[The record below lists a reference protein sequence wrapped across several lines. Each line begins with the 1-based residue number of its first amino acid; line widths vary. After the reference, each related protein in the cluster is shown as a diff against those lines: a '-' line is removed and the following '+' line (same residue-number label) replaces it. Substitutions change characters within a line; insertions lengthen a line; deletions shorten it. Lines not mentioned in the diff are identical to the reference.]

1 MMRSAVPSKIHSA
14 TTVAMTGEARNVVL
28 EMAAVSRSTISSG
41 ESRNPT
47 RRAGTSFFDVPNR

>member
-1 MMRSAVPSKIHSA
+1 
-14 TTVAMTGEARNVVL
+14 MTGEARNVVL

-47 RRAGTSFFDVPNR
+47 RRAGTSFFDVPKR